1 MKERQEKCLCYR
13 SAESRAAINNGL
25 EFEELIRYRV
35 KAPMERRRGFF
46 HDKSGHVFEG
56 WVREVQEMTS
66 IIQ

>member
-1 MKERQEKCLCYR
+1 
-13 SAESRAAINNGL
+13 
-25 EFEELIRYRV
+25 
-35 KAPMERRRGFF
+35 MERRRGFF